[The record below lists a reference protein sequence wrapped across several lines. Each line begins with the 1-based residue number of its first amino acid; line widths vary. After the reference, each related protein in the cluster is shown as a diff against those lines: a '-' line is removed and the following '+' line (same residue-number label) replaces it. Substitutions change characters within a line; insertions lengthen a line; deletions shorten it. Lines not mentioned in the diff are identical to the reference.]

1 MKPTVSIDDALME
14 RVRAEAARRE
24 TTVSALSE
32 AGLRHILDEERAP
45 MRVPDQLP
53 PLPTWNGGAPRVD
66 VADRGALSAAIGDEE
81 PSEPV

>member
-1 MKPTVSIDDALME
+1 MEVTLNIDDALME

-24 TTVSALSE
+24 TTVSALIE
-32 AGLRHILDEERAP
+32 AGLRHILDEELAP

-66 VADRGALSAAIGDEE
+66 VADRDAVAAAMGGEE
-81 PSEPV
+81 PPEPV